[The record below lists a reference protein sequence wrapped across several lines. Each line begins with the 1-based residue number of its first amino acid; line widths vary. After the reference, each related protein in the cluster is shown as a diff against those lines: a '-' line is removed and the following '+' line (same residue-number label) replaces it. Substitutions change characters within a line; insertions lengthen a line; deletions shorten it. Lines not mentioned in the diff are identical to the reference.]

1 MSATRIATGLT
12 PVQKAARQAR
22 CISTKGRLRAQSMRS
37 GSWARAAT
45 RRSLLPSK
53 KRSSADQRNAV
64 SRNER
69 WSAEAVMGFLRPLPR
84 RADCQVVA
92 DCTEEPPPF
101 QSTFEK
107 LMTYQPKIR
116 PRDAQLRCVP
126 QSAGGPLTDYP

>member
-12 PVQKAARQAR
+12 PVQQAAGQAR
-22 CISTKGRLRAQSMRS
+22 CISAKGRLRAQSMRS

-92 DCTEEPPPF
+92 DCTEEPPPL
-101 QSTFEK
+101 QSTFENS
-107 LMTYQPKIR
+107 MTYQRKNKPGTTE
-116 PRDAQLRCVP
+116 LRCLP
-126 QSAGGPLTDYP
+126 QSAG